1 MIRVT
6 IERAEESIR
15 AFTLLGHAD
24 YAEPGQD
31 IVCAGVSAVSF
42 GTVNAI
48 ESLLKIEISCET
60 DETDGLF
67 RAVFPVGEDAKTEE
81 QLQLLLRSMVVML
94 ESIEESYH
102 DYVTIEHKF

>member
-6 IERAEESIR
+6 IERAEERIR
-15 AFTLLGHAD
+15 AFSLLGHAE

-48 ESLLKIEISCET
+48 ESLLKVELLCET

-67 RAVFPVGEDAKTEE
+67 RAEIPVMEDSQTEE
-81 QLQLLLRSMVVML
+81 QLQLLLSSMVVML
-94 ESIEESYH
+94 ESIEESYG
-102 DYVTIEHKF
+102 DYLTIHHKS